1 MKVQRGEEVGLQL
14 YSFFH
19 FGASWGWMVN
29 AKPRP
34 LYPYQTDQVPEV
46 LEAGWVPGP
55 VWWVWS
61 HLVLT
66 AIRSPDRPGRSQE
79 YGHNRNSL
87 HNIQQ
92 GHAPSRL
99 MKLYILNL

>member
-55 VWWVWS
+55 V
-61 HLVLT
+61 
-66 AIRSPDRPGRSQE
+66 
-79 YGHNRNSL
+79 
-87 HNIQQ
+87 
-92 GHAPSRL
+92 
-99 MKLYILNL
+99 